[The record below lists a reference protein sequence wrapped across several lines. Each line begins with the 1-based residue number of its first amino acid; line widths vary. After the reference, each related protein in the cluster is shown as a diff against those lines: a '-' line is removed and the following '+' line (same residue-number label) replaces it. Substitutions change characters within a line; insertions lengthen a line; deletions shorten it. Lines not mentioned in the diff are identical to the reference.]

1 MSTKHAEEWD
11 QTNGNTRQPA
21 RCSLKTNAPLE
32 VCDVANEEGEGS
44 GGIAARSQGFAPRCR
59 LIPAIRLPR
68 LVAVQKLSMPHLG
81 MQEPL
86 MNLKRKQF
94 MEAPS
99 ASQSNIPAQQ
109 EEKITK
115 KKRSQPKPTVENN
128 QGSTSFLSRATALLQ
143 TTVSLFRGATGA
155 L

>member
-68 LVAVQKLSMPHLG
+68 LVAVQNLSMPHFG

-99 ASQSNIPAQQ
+99 ASQSNIPAQH
-109 EEKITK
+109 EEKDHKEGALATEANGRK
-115 KKRSQPKPTVENN
+115 N
-128 QGSTSFLSRATALLQ
+128 QGSTSFLSRVTALLQ
-143 TTVSLFRGATGA
+143 TTVSLFRGAVGA